1 MTFSL
6 QTFGQLQLLD
16 SQGETVPFPEKGLLI
31 LAYLL
36 TAPEGSAQRTTLA
49 QFLWGDANKEVS
61 LVNLRSTISRI
72 KSRQDELGAEFFSFT
87 GSTVS
92 LGVTTVASDLLSLHK
107 EEFEDPLIWL
117 KRLVTLFNRTFLPGV
132 TCQSREFDV
141 WLIQRKIYHSTLLKG
156 LLKETSQAATSPKD
170 EEILKNAAILI
181 FHTEPENPETL
192 KFLVQIFN
200 AEEEVEYFRKYLE
213 QRKQSLSR
221 GLGHLGA
228 KSHSGSA
235 QNDAK
240 EAPAKR
246 APAPDSASFPYPFS
260 EPEKA
265 LKIAVPRLALLPPTN
280 LHRDP
285 MVALVAS
292 SLIED
297 ITIGFCAL
305 NSLEIIAPHTAVRI
319 GKTSD
324 EKPNVY
330 ERYDITYVLDTRL
343 SALDNDT
350 LSLFVQ
356 LTYVN
361 NSEIVWAER
370 YNLESLSL
378 IDRRRDLLR
387 QITLSVAGRIESH
400 QITRPYFERSAA
412 AYHRYLIGRHY
423 LNRLTLQNLRRSR
436 KELRGALQEDANF
449 APALSSIARTYS
461 KEWLLTARGDM
472 DLLETAA
479 EYATRAIEARR
490 DFADGYR
497 ELGVTKLLMGKIE
510 ESAQTLEVA
519 ETLSPHYAD
528 IIADHADTLNHL
540 SRPDLALQKL
550 ERAMELNPLG
560 PDSYLWTAAG
570 ASYSLGKFNEA
581 LAYIDK
587 MVDSDLADR
596 LSAASWAML
605 GDEKKSRFFV
615 RRALEANPHFDID
628 KWLAIVPFKEQ
639 WQKDIYREGLKKA
652 GF

>member
-6 QTFGQLQLLD
+6 QTFGQLQLFD
-16 SQGETVPFPEKGLLI
+16 SQDEAVSFPEKGLLI

-36 TAPEGSAQRTTLA
+36 TAPEGSAHRTTLA
-49 QFLWGDANKEVS
+49 QFLWGDENREVS

-72 KSRQDELGAEFFSFT
+72 KSRQEELGADFLSFT
-87 GSTVS
+87 GSTIS
-92 LGVTTVASDLLSLHK
+92 LGQTTVACDLLSLHK
-107 EEFEDPLIWL
+107 TDSEDPLTWL
-117 KRLVTLFNRTFLPGV
+117 GRLVALFNRTFLAAV
-132 TCQSREFDV
+132 NCQSREYDV
-141 WLIQRKIYHSTLLKG
+141 WLIQRKIYHSALLKG
-156 LLKETSQAATSPKD
+156 LLKETSNSAKTPKE
-170 EEILKNAAILI
+170 EEIIKNAAILI
-181 FHTEPENPETL
+181 FHTEPENPDTL

-200 AEEEVEYFRKYLE
+200 AEEEVEYFRKHLE

-221 GLGHLGA
+221 GLAYLGA
-228 KSHSGSA
+228 GSDT
-235 QNDAK
+235 DAAETVGKK
-240 EAPAKR
+240 EGVSQF
-246 APAPDSASFPYPFS
+246 SASDTTALDALIK
-260 EPEKA
+260 PEEV
-265 LKIAVPRLALLPPTN
+265 LKSAVPRLALLPPTHHH
-280 LHRDP
+280 LDP
-285 MVALVAS
+285 MVAVVAS

-319 GKTSD
+319 GKTSED
-324 EKPNVY
+324 KPNVF

-343 SALDNDT
+343 SSLENGD

-361 NSEIVWAER
+361 SSEIVWAER
-370 YNLESLSL
+370 YNLESLNL

-387 QITLSVAGRIESH
+387 QITLSVSGRIESH

-423 LNRLTLQNLRRSR
+423 LNRLTLPNLRRAR
-436 KELRGALQEDANF
+436 KELRGALQEDSNF
-449 APALSSIARTYS
+449 APALSAIARTYS

-472 DLLETAA
+472 DLLETAS
-479 EYATRAIEARR
+479 EYATRAIDARR

-497 ELGVTKLLMGKIE
+497 ELGVTKLLMGELE
-510 ESAQTLEVA
+510 ESVRTLEVA

-528 IIADHADTLNHL
+528 IIADHADTLNHF

-570 ASYSLGKFNEA
+570 ASYSLGKFNDA
-581 LAYIDK
+581 LGYIER
-587 MVDSDLADR
+587 MVDGDLADR

-615 RRALEANPHFDID
+615 RRALESNPQFDID
-628 KWLAIVPFKEQ
+628 NWLAIVPFKEQ

-652 GF
+652 DF

>member
-6 QTFGQLQLLD
+6 QTFGQLQLFD
-16 SQGETVPFPEKGLLI
+16 SQDEAVSFPEKGLLI

-36 TAPEGSAQRTTLA
+36 TAPEGSAHRTTLA
-49 QFLWGDANKEVS
+49 QFLWGDENREVS

-72 KSRQDELGAEFFSFT
+72 KSRQEELGADFLSFT
-87 GSTVS
+87 GSTIS
-92 LGVTTVASDLLSLHK
+92 LGQTTVACDLLSLHK
-107 EEFEDPLIWL
+107 TDSEDPLTWL
-117 KRLVTLFNRTFLPGV
+117 GRLVALFNRTFLAAV
-132 TCQSREFDV
+132 NCQSREYDV
-141 WLIQRKIYHSTLLKG
+141 WLIQRKIYHSALLKG
-156 LLKETSQAATSPKD
+156 LLKETSNSAKTPKE
-170 EEILKNAAILI
+170 EEIIKNAAILI
-181 FHTEPENPETL
+181 FHTEPENPDTL

-200 AEEEVEYFRKYLE
+200 AQEEVEYFRKHLE

-221 GLGHLGA
+221 GLAYLGA
-228 KSHSGSA
+228 GSDT
-235 QNDAK
+235 DAAETVGKK
-240 EAPAKR
+240 EGVSQF
-246 APAPDSASFPYPFS
+246 SASDTTALDALIK
-260 EPEKA
+260 PEEV
-265 LKIAVPRLALLPPTN
+265 LKSAVPRLALLPPTHHH
-280 LHRDP
+280 LDP
-285 MVALVAS
+285 MVAVVAS

-319 GKTSD
+319 GKTSED
-324 EKPNVY
+324 KPNVF

-343 SALDNDT
+343 SSLENGD

-361 NSEIVWAER
+361 SSEIVWAER
-370 YNLESLSL
+370 YNLESLNL

-387 QITLSVAGRIESH
+387 QITLSVSGRIESH

-423 LNRLTLQNLRRSR
+423 PNRLTLPNLRRAR
-436 KELRGALQEDANF
+436 KELRGALQEDSNF
-449 APALSSIARTYS
+449 APALSAIARTYS

-472 DLLETAA
+472 DLLETAS
-479 EYATRAIEARR
+479 EYATRAIDARR

-497 ELGVTKLLMGKIE
+497 ELGVTKLLMGELE
-510 ESAQTLEVA
+510 ESVRTLEVA
-519 ETLSPHYAD
+519 EMLSPHYAD
-528 IIADHADTLNHL
+528 IIADHADTLNHF

-570 ASYSLGKFNEA
+570 ASYSLGKFNDA
-581 LAYIDK
+581 LGYIDR
-587 MVDSDLADR
+587 MVDGDLADR

-615 RRALEANPHFDID
+615 RRALESNPQFDID
-628 KWLAIVPFKEQ
+628 NWLAIVPFKEQ

>member
-6 QTFGQLQLLD
+6 QTFGQLQLLGPQ
-16 SQGETVPFPEKGLLI
+16 SEAVPFPEKGLLI

-36 TAPEGSAQRTTLA
+36 TAPEGSAHRATLA
-49 QFLWGDANKEVS
+49 QFLWGDVNKEVS

-72 KSRQDELGAEFFSFT
+72 KSRQDELGAEFLSFT
-87 GSTVS
+87 GSAIS
-92 LGVTTVASDLLSLHK
+92 LGQTTVASDLLTLHK
-107 EEFEDPLIWL
+107 QELEEPLIWL
-117 KRLVTLFNRTFLPGV
+117 GRLVTLFNRTFLASIN
-132 TCQSREFDV
+132 CQSREFDV
-141 WLIQRKIYHSTLLKG
+141 WLIQRKIYHSALLKG
-156 LLKETSQAATSPKD
+156 LLKETSQSATTPKE
-170 EEILKNAAILI
+170 EEIIKNAAILI
-181 FHTEPENPETL
+181 FHTEPENPDTL

-221 GLGHLGA
+221 GLEYLGA
-228 KSHSGSA
+228 NSGRGPAETVAKKEGSEQLSA
-235 QNDAK
+235 W
-240 EAPAKR
+240 
-246 APAPDSASFPYPFS
+246 DSSIPEPLSQS
-260 EPEKA
+260 EQT
-265 LKIAVPRLALLPPTN
+265 LRSAVPRLALLPPTN
-280 LHRDP
+280 VHRDP
-285 MVALVAS
+285 VVAMVAS

-305 NSLEIIAPHTAVRI
+305 NSLEIIAPHTALRI
-319 GKTSD
+319 GKTS
-324 EKPNVY
+324 ENKPDVF

-343 SALDNDT
+343 SGVDSDD

-370 YNLESLSL
+370 YKLESLNL

-436 KELRGALQEDANF
+436 KELKGALQEDANF
-449 APALSSIARTYS
+449 APALSAMARTYS

-472 DLLETAA
+472 DLLQTAA

-497 ELGVTKLLMGKIE
+497 ELGVTKLLMGEME

-570 ASYSLGKFNEA
+570 ASYSLGKFNDA
-581 LAYIDK
+581 LGYIDR
-587 MVDSDLADR
+587 MVDGDLADR

-605 GDEKKSRFFV
+605 GDKKKSRFFV
-615 RRALEANPHFDID
+615 RRALEANPQFDID

>member
-16 SQGETVPFPEKGLLI
+16 AEGEAVPFPEKGLLI

-72 KSRQDELGAEFFSFT
+72 KSRQDELRADFFSFT

-92 LGVTTVASDLLSLHK
+92 LGQTTVSSDLLSLHK
-107 EEFEDPLIWL
+107 EEFEAPLIWL
-117 KRLVTLFNRTFLPGV
+117 KRLVTLFNRTFLPGIN
-132 TCQSREFDV
+132 CQSREFDV

-156 LLKETSQAATSPKD
+156 LLKETSQSATTPKD

-221 GLGHLGA
+221 GLSHLGA
-228 KSHSGSA
+228 NLSA
-235 QNDAK
+235 QSDVK
-240 EAPAKR
+240 EREPKR
-246 APAPDSASFPYPFS
+246 VSTLDSVPPPSFS

-285 MVALVAS
+285 MVAVVAS

-324 EKPNVY
+324 DKPNVF

-343 SALDNDT
+343 SSLDDDN

-378 IDRRRDLLR
+378 LDRRRDLLR

-412 AYHRYLIGRHY
+412 AYHRYLVGRHY

-479 EYATRAIEARR
+479 EYATRAIAARR

-570 ASYSLGKFNEA
+570 ASYSLGKFNDA

-628 KWLAIVPFKEQ
+628 KWLAVVPFKEQ

>member
-1 MTFSL
+1 M
-6 QTFGQLQLLD
+6 D
-16 SQGETVPFPEKGLLI
+16 SEGESVPFPEKGLLL

-36 TAPEGSAQRTTLA
+36 TAPERSAHRATLA
-49 QFLWGDANKEVS
+49 QFLWGDVNKEVS

-72 KSRQDELGAEFFSFT
+72 KSRQDELGAEFLSFT
-87 GSTVS
+87 SSAIS
-92 LGVTTVASDLLSLHK
+92 LGQTTVASDLLTLHK
-107 EEFEDPLIWL
+107 QEFEEPLIWL
-117 KRLVTLFNRTFLPGV
+117 GRLVTLFNRTFLASI

-141 WLIQRKIYHSTLLKG
+141 WLIQRKIYHSALLKG
-156 LLKETSQAATSPKD
+156 LLKETSELATTPKE
-170 EEILKNAAILI
+170 EEIIKNAAILI
-181 FHTEPENPETL
+181 FHTEPENPDTL

-221 GLGHLGA
+221 GLGHLTANSDRDTAETVA
-228 KSHSGSA
+228 KKDRHEGLPARDRSIPDPLSHPG
-235 QNDAK
+235 QT
-240 EAPAKR
+240 
-246 APAPDSASFPYPFS
+246 
-260 EPEKA
+260 
-265 LKIAVPRLALLPPTN
+265 LKSAVPRLALLPPTIV
-280 LHRDP
+280 HRDP
-285 MVALVAS
+285 MVDMVAS

-305 NSLEIIAPHTAVRI
+305 NSLEIIAPHTALRI
-319 GKTSD
+319 GKTS
-324 EKPNVY
+324 ENKPDVL
-330 ERYDITYVLDTRL
+330 ERYDINYVLDTRL
-343 SALDNDT
+343 SGVDHDD

-370 YNLESLSL
+370 YKLESLNL

-387 QITLSVAGRIESH
+387 QITLSVAGRIDSH

-436 KELRGALQEDANF
+436 KELKGALQEDANF
-449 APALSSIARTYS
+449 APALSAMARTYS
-461 KEWLLTARGDM
+461 KEWLLTARGDI
-472 DLLETAA
+472 DLLQTAA

-497 ELGVTKLLMGKIE
+497 ELGVTKLLMGEME

-570 ASYSLGKFNEA
+570 ASYSLGKFNDA
-581 LAYIDK
+581 LGYIDK

-615 RRALEANPHFDID
+615 RRALEANPQFDLD

>member
-6 QTFGQLQLLD
+6 QTFGQLQLFD
-16 SQGETVPFPEKGLLI
+16 SQDEAVSFPEKGLLI

-36 TAPEGSAQRTTLA
+36 TAPEGSAHRTTMA
-49 QFLWGDANKEVS
+49 QFLWGDENREVS

-72 KSRQDELGAEFFSFT
+72 KSRQEELGADFLSFT
-87 GSTVS
+87 GSTIS
-92 LGVTTVASDLLSLHK
+92 LGQTSVACDLLSLHK
-107 EEFEDPLIWL
+107 TDSEAPLTWL
-117 KRLVTLFNRTFLPGV
+117 GRLVALFNRTFLAAV
-132 TCQSREFDV
+132 NCQSREYDV
-141 WLIQRKIYHSTLLKG
+141 WLIQRKIYHSALLKG
-156 LLKETSQAATSPKD
+156 LLKETSSSARTPKE
-170 EEILKNAAILI
+170 EEIIKNAAILI
-181 FHTEPENPETL
+181 FHTEPENPDTL

-200 AEEEVEYFRKYLE
+200 AEEEVEYFRKHLE

-221 GLGHLGA
+221 GLGYLGA
-228 KSHSGSA
+228 SSDANPAETVA
-235 QNDAK
+235 QKDRM
-240 EAPAKR
+240 EPF
-246 APAPDSASFPYPFS
+246 SASTRTTPDDLS
-260 EPEKA
+260 KPEEA
-265 LKIAVPRLALLPPTN
+265 LKSAVPRLALLPPTHHH
-280 LHRDP
+280 LDP
-285 MVALVAS
+285 MVAVVAS

-319 GKTSD
+319 GKTSED
-324 EKPNVY
+324 KPSVF

-343 SALDNDT
+343 SSLENGD

-361 NSEIVWAER
+361 SSEIVWAER
-370 YNLESLSL
+370 YNLESLNL

-387 QITLSVAGRIESH
+387 QITLSVSGRIESH

-412 AYHRYLIGRHY
+412 AYHRYLVGRHY
-423 LNRLTLQNLRRSR
+423 LNRLTLPNLRRAR
-436 KELRGALQEDANF
+436 KELRGALQEDSNF
-449 APALSSIARTYS
+449 APALSAIARTYS

-472 DLLETAA
+472 DLLETAS
-479 EYATRAIEARR
+479 EYATRAIDARR

-497 ELGVTKLLMGKIE
+497 ELGVTKLLMGELE
-510 ESAQTLEVA
+510 ESVRTLEVA

-528 IIADHADTLNHL
+528 IIADHADTLNHF
-540 SRPDLALQKL
+540 SQPDLALQKL

-570 ASYSLGKFNEA
+570 ASYSLGKFNDA
-581 LAYIDK
+581 LGYIEK
-587 MVDSDLADR
+587 MVDGDLADR

-615 RRALEANPHFDID
+615 RRALESNPQFDID
-628 KWLAIVPFKEQ
+628 NWLAIVPFKEQ